1 MFNTKLLIA
10 STLFSFSAMGV
21 TFQEKVNRVEFLE
34 ELQNH
39 AISMD
44 IDAYRR
50 ELVYEKLNLSL
61 DKRAENEANLLAEK
75 IRFHVTSAYEAA
87 ASEKTPGEAFEE
99 VKEAIEKDLT
109 LVSSELQDEVREIAM
124 TALSE
129 AERGFSNKGQDLQ
142 RMKKVLLKDVR
153 ERADYLNR
161 EGDNELPLA
170 FFDRDESPNKT
181 TYKTK
186 ADMIAALT
194 ASSEGVKTNSTANLS
209 INSTDTT
216 SVSSNISLRVKASF
230 MGAEINAGPAIS
242 FRREYKTRV
251 SIQADGL
258 YPVLS
263 ADGNFDLFK
272 KDSAGQTIKKNGV
285 AQKRLV
291 TFACDANLMFETDY
305 SGGGGFSIAGVGG
318 GVTVSKKYANSVGLV
333 SRRIT
338 LPESVA
344 GKTITYKEL
353 MKICHTDFLKARVTN
368 VMTIEE
374 SLNVMMKNVAS
385 SLSFSHPKNKCV
397 QDKHCLGWFSK
408 DVISWVRS
416 NNTPRCAEEPN
427 EKYRVCELRGLKGQN
442 CTLRDKN
449 GKRISSGSFEFAC
462 DAGLKCVQVKEGGWF
477 QNFSI
482 YEYPKGQCQPI
493 DPKTYKRKPH
503 F

>member
-1 MFNTKLLIA
+1 MFNSKLLLA
-10 STLFSFSAMGV
+10 SALFSFSAMGV
-21 TFQEKVNRVEFLE
+21 TFQEKVNRVEYLE
-34 ELQNH
+34 ELRDH

-50 ELVYEKLNLSL
+50 ELVYEKQNLSL

-75 IRFHVTSAYEAA
+75 IRFHVTAAYEAA
-87 ASEKTPGEAFEE
+87 AQEKSPGEAYEE
-99 VKEAIEKDLT
+99 IRTAIERDLT
-109 LVSSELQDEVREIAM
+109 LVSPELQEEIKEVSLA
-124 TALSE
+124 ALSD
-129 AERGFSNKGQDLQ
+129 AERGFSNKVLELQ
-142 RMKKVLLKDVR
+142 GMKKIFLKDVT
-153 ERADYLNR
+153 ERSDYLNR

-170 FFDRDESPNKT
+170 FFGNTDSPNKV
-181 TYKTK
+181 TYKNK
-186 ADMIAALT
+186 AEILAALT
-194 ASSEGVKTNSTANLS
+194 ATTEGAKTSSTSNLTV
-209 INSTDTT
+209 NSTDTT

-242 FRREYKTRV
+242 FRREYKSRV
-251 SIQADGL
+251 NIQADGL

-263 ADGNFDLFK
+263 ADGNIDFFK
-272 KDSAGQTIKKNGV
+272 RDNAGNLVKRNGV
-285 AQKRLV
+285 AQRRLV
-291 TFACDANLMFETDY
+291 TFACDISLMFETDY
-305 SGGGGFSIAGVGG
+305 SGGGGFSFAGIGG

-333 SRRIT
+333 SRRIG

-353 MKICHTDFLKARVTN
+353 MKLCHNDFLKARVTN

-385 SLSFSHPKNKCV
+385 SLAFSHPKNKCV

-408 DVISWVRS
+408 DVISWVRY

-427 EKYRVCELRGLKGQN
+427 EKYRVCELRGLEGQN
-442 CTLRDKN
+442 CTLRDKS

-462 DAGLKCVQVKEGGWF
+462 DAGLKCVKVKEGGWF
-477 QNFSI
+477 QNFAI
-482 YEYPKGQCQPI
+482 YEHPKGQCKPI